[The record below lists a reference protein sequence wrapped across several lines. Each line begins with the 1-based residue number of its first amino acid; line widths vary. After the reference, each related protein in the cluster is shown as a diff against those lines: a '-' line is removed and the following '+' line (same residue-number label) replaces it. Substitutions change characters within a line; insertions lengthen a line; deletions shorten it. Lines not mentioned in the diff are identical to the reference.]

1 MRLKQLKKCMAGTL
15 AAAMLLNLTGCSS
28 EPKQTDEQKTG
39 QTDEQPEEST
49 SKYFETEES
58 TFDKPM
64 ANQPETPYWFPED
77 LLAWSPE
84 DDPDFAYNQSSVALV
99 TRADKQSMATANDT
113 QNKDMK
119 VAALSIMN
127 GSTSGNAPHGINT
140 VNANVFSYWQYIDQL
155 VYWGGSSGEGI
166 IVAPSADVI
175 DVAHKNGVPV
185 LGTIFFPQTAHGGK
199 IEWLNKFLE
208 KDAQGNFP
216 IADKLIEAADAY
228 GFDGWFINQETDTA
242 VESFDAAAAG
252 EEPSGSGKDG
262 LTKEHAVLMQ
272 EFILQFKEKAEDRL
286 EIMWYDSMTS
296 QGKMDWQ
303 NALTDKNTY
312 YMTDKDSNPVADS
325 MFLNFWWTA
334 DKLAPKELLKASNS
348 K

>member
-1 MRLKQLKKCMAGTL
+1 MKLKQFKKWMSAAL
-15 AAAMLLNLTGCSS
+15 AAAMLLSLTGCSKKPDQTGGQENGQS
-28 EPKQTDEQKTG
+28 EDQENG
-39 QTDEQPEEST
+39 QSEESS
-49 SKYFETEES
+49 SKYLETEES

-84 DDPDFAYNQSSVALV
+84 NDPDFVYNRSSISLAS
-99 TRADKQSMATANDT
+99 RADKQSMTAANST

-140 VNANVFSYWQYIDQL
+140 ANANVFSYWQYIDQL

-175 DVAHKNGVPV
+175 DAAHKNGVPV

-208 KDAQGNFP
+208 KDDQGNFP

-228 GFDGWFINQETDTA
+228 GFDGWFVNQETDTA

-252 EEPSGSGKDG
+252 EEPSGSAEGG

-272 EFILQFKEKAEDRL
+272 AFIKQFKEKAGDSL
-286 EIMWYDSMTS
+286 DIMWYDIQTVP
-296 QGKMDWQ
+296 G
-303 NALTDKNTY
+303 
-312 YMTDKDSNPVADS
+312 
-325 MFLNFWWTA
+325 FFF
-334 DKLAPKELLKASNS
+334 KLFNKCRGQSGYHVV
-348 K
+348 